1 MELFQDNGE
10 ILSPAFEENSRGSWL
25 AKILFEAYQTCRRAG
40 AAMEAGLMHER
51 WLRNTPGFTNIRIE
65 KVYHPIGPWP
75 DGSHDP
81 HETQR
86 FREIGALMQENARDL
101 VTSLR
106 PMLLN
111 DGFIEGHVNQMIDKA
126 LAEIS
131 SASMP
136 HTSTLRVFTKWNCA
150 FARKR

>member
-1 MELFQDNGE
+1 MSD
-10 ILSPAFEENSRGSWL
+10 
-25 AKILFEAYQTCRRAG
+25 
-40 AAMEAGLMHER
+40 
-51 WLRNTPGFTNIRIE
+51 
-65 KVYHPIGPWP
+65 
-75 DGSHDP
+75 SHDP

-106 PMLLN
+106 PLLLN

-131 SASMP
+131 TASMP
-136 HTSTLRVFTKWNCA
+136 HMNTLQVFTKWNCA